1 LYVSADDWMTWG
13 WVSALVVMGMAAVLW
28 AIKHRLQR
36 RVDELEGRLN
46 ENTTVMDER
55 QLRISRLEME
65 LATSTQRLKKLKRLV
80 AIDPLTGI
88 ANRRHFDRTLEREI
102 RRARRERIPVSV
114 IFCDLDGFKLF
125 NDSQGHARGDD
136 ALVAV
141 ARALAETFRRG
152 SELAARYG
160 GEEFVVILPGV
171 DVNQASLY
179 AERLRRKIWRLE
191 IPYAG
196 APVAERLT
204 ISAGVAALTPEELTD
219 DPSLLAKAPEVLLN
233 SADAA
238 LYRAKCLGRNRV
250 AVKTSH
256 SGPTIVEVEMAS

>member
-1 LYVSADDWMTWG
+1 MSADDWMTWG
-13 WVSALVVMGMAAVLW
+13 WVSALVVVGMALVLW

-36 RVDELEGRLN
+36 RVVELEDRLH
-46 ENTTVMDER
+46 EHTTVLDAR
-55 QLRISRLEME
+55 QLKISRLEME
-65 LATSTQRLKKLKRLV
+65 LATSTQRLRKLKRLV

-88 ANRRHFDRTLEREI
+88 ANRRHFDRTLEREV

-114 IFCDLDGFKLF
+114 IFCDIDGFKLF
-125 NDSQGHARGDD
+125 NDSHGHARGDE
-136 ALVAV
+136 ALIAV
-141 ARALAETFRRG
+141 ARTLADTFRRG

-191 IPYAG
+191 IAFSG
-196 APVAERLT
+196 APAGDRLT
-204 ISAGVAALTPEELTD
+204 ISAGVAALSPEELTGD
-219 DPSLLAKAPEVLLN
+219 ASLLARAPEVLLN

-250 AVKTSH
+250 AVKTSS